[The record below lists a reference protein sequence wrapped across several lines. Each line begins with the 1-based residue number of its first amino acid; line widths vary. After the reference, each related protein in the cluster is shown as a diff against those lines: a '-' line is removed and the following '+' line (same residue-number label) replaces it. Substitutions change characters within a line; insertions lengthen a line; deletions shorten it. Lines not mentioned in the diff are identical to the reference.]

1 MLHFV
6 VHTKQEGEITN
17 AYSLVDDGVLKL
29 IPKEAIHATKD
40 VEDRLYT
47 KEEMEAWRDSMI

>member
-17 AYSLVDDGVLKL
+17 AYSLVDDDVLKL
-29 IPKEAIHATKD
+29 IPKEAIHAVKA
-40 VEDRLYT
+40 VEERLYT
-47 KEEMEAWRDSMI
+47 KEEMEALRDSIL